1 MNHSRER
8 ARRIGTRISKYRKDA
23 GLTQAQLAAI
33 AGIPQATLSQI
44 ESGTG
49 AMEGP
54 ALIRIAHALGV
65 RFESL
70 VIDSLLEGEWA
81 VAVCPGNHGS
91 SMEAMREAALTY
103 LANYRLAPRGK
114 REQQQAGGE

>member
-8 ARRIGTRISKYRKDA
+8 ARRIGMRISKYRTDA
-23 GLTQAQLAAI
+23 GLTQCELAVKT
-33 AGIPQATLSQI
+33 GMSQATLSRI
-44 ESGTG
+44 ESGSG

-81 VAVCPGNHGS
+81 AAARPGKHDS
-91 SMEAMREAALTY
+91 SMEAMRGAALTY
-103 LANYRLAPRGK
+103 LANYRLAT
-114 REQQQAGGE
+114 REA